1 MYRTALCLLIVLA
14 SATVAAREVKLSS
27 ANGGSCPEAATEK
40 DANRALN
47 RSATPPTRDSKA
59 PAERAQRHRQRAFD
73 QPLEQLPPRHVP
85 LTLGVLWRRWRRA
98 PEPIPPDLWRATRAA
113 LPWQQRWTTPAQR
126 DWRR

>member
-59 PAERAQRHRQRAFD
+59 PRPSVHSDIGNARSTNRWNSF
-73 QPLEQLPPRHVP
+73 LPGMFR
-85 LTLGVLWRRWRRA
+85 
-98 PEPIPPDLWRATRAA
+98 
-113 LPWQQRWTTPAQR
+113 
-126 DWRR
+126 